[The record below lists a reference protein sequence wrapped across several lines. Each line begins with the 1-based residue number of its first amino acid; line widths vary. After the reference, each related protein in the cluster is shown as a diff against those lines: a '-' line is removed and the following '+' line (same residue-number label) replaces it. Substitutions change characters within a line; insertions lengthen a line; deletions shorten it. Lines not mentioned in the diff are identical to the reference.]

1 MKISEVELPSNKKF
15 GLFFTFVFA
24 VCAVFF
30 FIYENMIWAY
40 TFISTSSLLLVIT
53 LLKENLLL
61 GLNKLWMRIGFLL
74 GMIVSPII
82 LGIIFFGL
90 VTPYG
95 VVMRMF
101 GRDELRLKT
110 TNKLSHWI
118 IRSEPIEPDSFKR
131 QF

>member
-1 MKISEVELPSNKKF
+1 
-15 GLFFTFVFA
+15 
-24 VCAVFF
+24 
-30 FIYENMIWAY
+30 
-40 TFISTSSLLLVIT
+40 
-53 LLKENLLL
+53 
-61 GLNKLWMRIGFLL
+61 MRIGFLI

-110 TNKLSHWI
+110 TNKLSYWI
-118 IRSEPIEPDSFKR
+118 IRSEPIEPESFKR

>member
-1 MKISEVELPSNKKF
+1 
-15 GLFFTFVFA
+15 
-24 VCAVFF
+24 
-30 FIYENMIWAY
+30 MIWAY

-95 VVMRMF
+95 VVMRIF
-101 GRDELRLKT
+101 GRDEL
-110 TNKLSHWI
+110 
-118 IRSEPIEPDSFKR
+118 D
-131 QF
+131 

>member
-1 MKISEVELPSNKKF
+1 VQL
-15 GLFFTFVFA
+15 
-24 VCAVFF
+24 F

-95 VVMRMF
+95 VVMRIF
-101 GRDELRLKT
+101 GRDEL
-110 TNKLSHWI
+110 
-118 IRSEPIEPDSFKR
+118 D
-131 QF
+131 

>member
-1 MKISEVELPSNKKF
+1 
-15 GLFFTFVFA
+15 
-24 VCAVFF
+24 
-30 FIYENMIWAY
+30 MIWAY

-61 GLNKLWMRIGFLL
+61 ALNKLWIRIGFLI
-74 GMIVSPII
+74 GMIVKPII

-101 GRDELRLKT
+101 GCDEL
-110 TNKLSHWI
+110 
-118 IRSEPIEPDSFKR
+118 D
-131 QF
+131 

>member
-1 MKISEVELPSNKKF
+1 MQL
-15 GLFFTFVFA
+15 
-24 VCAVFF
+24 F

-95 VVMRMF
+95 VVMRIF
-101 GRDELRLKT
+101 GRDEL
-110 TNKLSHWI
+110 
-118 IRSEPIEPDSFKR
+118 D
-131 QF
+131 